1 MNKRALPRQLAGCF
15 GVVKFWRGS
24 YNSQVWN
31 VIIGLNSLPTGTGNI
46 DSGAGSAAARFTSD
60 LGFVGIAA

>member
-1 MNKRALPRQLAGCF
+1 MNKRDLPRQLAGCF

-31 VIIGLNSLPTGTGNI
+31 VISDLYYLPTWTGNV